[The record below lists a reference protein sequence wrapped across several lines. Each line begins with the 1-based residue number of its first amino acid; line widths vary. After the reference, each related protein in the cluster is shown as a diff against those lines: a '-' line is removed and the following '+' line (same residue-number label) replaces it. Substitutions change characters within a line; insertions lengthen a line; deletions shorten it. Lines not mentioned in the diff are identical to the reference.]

1 MFIFEMTISRNL
13 SMRFLF
19 FSNSF
24 LISLFNKPL
33 KATVVLLLVVAI
45 VLIFPPQVKSY
56 GYPEN
61 NSAYL
66 SPQQTGPVYDLGGGG
81 PDVDEAIQWMI
92 NKVRGP
98 RSYEKKVDVIV
109 IRNSGGNGYN
119 EPILEMDGVSSV
131 KTLIISDREEASK
144 ENVVKNIE
152 DAEVI
157 FFAGGDQCQYLRN
170 YLNTGV
176 DRAVKS
182 VIARGG
188 AVGGTSAGAMIQ
200 SDFVFNAC
208 SDKVISETALESP
221 YEDITLNQD
230 FFYWEN
236 LQDTIIDTHFSE
248 RDRMGRLMTFVAR
261 LLRDGRASD
270 ALGIGV
276 DENTSLI
283 VDQNGLAE
291 VVGVRDGF
299 VYFVSGDHLPEK
311 CEPQTPLT
319 FSRFKIWKRG
329 NGETFDLRN
338 RALNDDY
345 YEVSVENGKID
356 SNPY

>member
-1 MFIFEMTISRNL
+1 MVLVSRNL
-13 SMRFLF
+13 LMRFLF
-19 FSNSF
+19 LLNLFLTSF
-24 LISLFNKPL
+24 FNKSL
-33 KATVVLLLVVAI
+33 KATVVLFLIVATVLV
-45 VLIFPPQVKSY
+45 FPPQVKSY
-56 GYPEN
+56 GYSEN
-61 NSAYL
+61 NSADL
-66 SPQQTGPVYDLGGGG
+66 GLQHAGPVYDLGGGG
-81 PDVDEAIQWMI
+81 RDVDEAIQWMI
-92 NKVRGP
+92 NEVRGCY
-98 RSYEKKVDVIV
+98 SCEKKVDVVI
-109 IRNSGGNGYN
+109 IRNSGSDAYN
-119 EPILEMDGVSSV
+119 EAILAMDGVSSA
-131 KTLIISDREEASK
+131 KTLIISDREEATR
-144 ENVVKNIE
+144 ENVVEDIE

-208 SDKVISETALESP
+208 SDTVISETALESP

-230 FFYWEN
+230 FFYWDN
-236 LQDTIIDTHFSE
+236 LQDTIIDTHFYE